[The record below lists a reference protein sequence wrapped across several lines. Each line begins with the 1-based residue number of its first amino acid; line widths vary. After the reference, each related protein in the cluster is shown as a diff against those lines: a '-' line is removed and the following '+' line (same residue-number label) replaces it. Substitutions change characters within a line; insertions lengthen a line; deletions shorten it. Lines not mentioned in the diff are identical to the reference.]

1 MKNDFTPSPSA
12 MNQPSRSARRSSD
25 DARRTRPRRS
35 TLLFIRQFAHAY
47 SCAPALPP
55 ALGAFI
61 AN

>member
-1 MKNDFTPSPSA
+1 